1 MTQTEDELLDERTM
15 YRINRLEREKERQ
28 YKKHRQ
34 KIERTDWISILN
46 EEGGREDAKRNENF

>member
-1 MTQTEDELLDERTM
+1 MPQTEDELIDERTM

-34 KIERTDWISILN
+34 KIERTDWLSIIN
-46 EEGGREDAKRNENF
+46 EEGGDTDAERKY